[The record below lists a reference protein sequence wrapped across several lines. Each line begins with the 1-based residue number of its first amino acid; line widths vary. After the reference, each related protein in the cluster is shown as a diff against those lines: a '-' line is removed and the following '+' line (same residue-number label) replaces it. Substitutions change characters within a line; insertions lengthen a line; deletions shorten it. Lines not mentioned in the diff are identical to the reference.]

1 MTFKEYVWHAMFI
14 NSMHYFQTFFCRLIG
29 TLSTWFLG
37 RSGSDD
43 VSSLLDSCSTIDDDA
58 FGDDSIGVLTVMFWL
73 LRGSWPRNRWSLS
86 RLSISCNWFSVNE
99 MVQKCS

>member
-29 TLSTWFLG
+29 TLSIWFLG

-43 VSSLLDSCSTIDDDA
+43 VSSLLDSCSIIDGDKIECNS
-58 FGDDSIGVLTVMFWL
+58 FGFLIIGFGL
-73 LRGSWPRNRWSLS
+73 SWARNRWSLS
-86 RLSISCNWFSVNE
+86 RLSISCNWVSVNE
-99 MVQKCS
+99 IV